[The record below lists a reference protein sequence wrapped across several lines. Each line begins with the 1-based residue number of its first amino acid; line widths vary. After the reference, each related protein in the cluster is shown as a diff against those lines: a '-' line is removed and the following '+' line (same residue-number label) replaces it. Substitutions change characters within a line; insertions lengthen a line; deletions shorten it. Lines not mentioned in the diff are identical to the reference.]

1 MPAPYDYSIN
11 VQSPFEAA
19 VSGLKLGAT
28 IADIRTQQ
36 EAAAKAQ
43 ERQNMLNQG
52 LQSLISNPN
61 PTARDFTNIAMLLP
75 EKEAA
80 SMRANWEALNKDQQE
95 NELRFSGQVMS
106 AFSTGA
112 PQVGSRQGL
121 PHLCRDRQEQPK
133 RCTEGYRHH
142 ARQCSWW

>member
-52 LQSLISNPN
+52 LRATVNSDDPAYFGGYIADNYAAVAGLVTEADMAELARNSFRGSFLDAAA
-61 PTARDFTNIAMLLP
+61 TAKHL
-75 EKEAA
+75 AA
-80 SMRANWEALNKDQQE
+80 IDSY
-95 NELRFSGQVMS
+95 S
-106 AFSTGA
+106 A
-112 PQVGSRQGL
+112 
-121 PHLCRDRQEQPK
+121 
-133 RCTEGYRHH
+133 
-142 ARQCSWW
+142 

>member
-19 VSGLKLGAT
+19 LGGLKLGAT

-36 EAAAKAQ
+36 EAAKLQQEAAAKAV
-43 ERQNMLNQG
+43 ERQQMLSQNMQE
-52 LQSLISNPN
+52 LINNPN
-61 PTARDFTNIAMLLP
+61 PTARDFTNIAMLMP

-80 SMRANWEALNKDQQE
+80 SMRANWDTLNKAQQD

-106 AFSTGA
+106 AFSSGA
-112 PQVGSRQGL
+112 P
-121 PHLCRDRQEQPK
+121 
-133 RCTEGYRHH
+133 
-142 ARQCSWW
+142 